1 MTTYVFVSEV
11 LEETIDTVVNPL
23 RNRTALRVW
32 WEGNDTRAIIKLMP
46 GAEHEFSVRHFAT
59 NLSFKIQSNLYISI
73 ISLLALTLLTRIWD
87 YGYKSIL
94 KTSINA

>member
-46 GAEHEFSVRHFAT
+46 GAEHEFSVRR
-59 NLSFKIQSNLYISI
+59 
-73 ISLLALTLLTRIWD
+73 LLQTTKYDCNW
-87 YGYKSIL
+87 
-94 KTSINA
+94 